1 MKKSMSR
8 YDRQLESYRHHYYT
22 RYGIRLDDE
31 LILMLIRISELHGD
45 MKKELRTQ
53 PRIQFRHARDYFWY
67 GFGQYTGFGLLLLA
81 CTAAVVW
88 ILKH

>member
-1 MKKSMSR
+1 MSR
-8 YDRQLESYRHHYYT
+8 YDRQLEYYRQHYYT

-53 PRIQFRHARDYFWY
+53 NTIQFSHAREYYWY
-67 GFGQYTGFGLLLLA
+67 GFGHNFGFGFLMLV

>member
-1 MKKSMSR
+1 MTVSWNLT
-8 YDRQLESYRHHYYT
+8 DIIYYT

-53 PRIQFRHARDYFWY
+53 PRIQFRHARDYFW
-67 GFGQYTGFGLLLLA
+67 FGL
-81 CTAAVVW
+81 
-88 ILKH
+88 KYP